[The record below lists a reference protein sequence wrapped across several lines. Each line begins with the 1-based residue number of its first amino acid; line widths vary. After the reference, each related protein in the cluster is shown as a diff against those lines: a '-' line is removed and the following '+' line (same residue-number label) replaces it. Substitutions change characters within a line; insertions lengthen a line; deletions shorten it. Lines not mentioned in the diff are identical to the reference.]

1 MLCLLGVM
9 LSVLCLVSPA
19 PHSRGRAC
27 PANALFKETIQVLRK
42 LSSKNNTM
50 EAGGNAATY
59 LEGFIE
65 ALKNS
70 KESVEERLIVR
81 NLQKIQ
87 AYGESC
93 TGWMELHQ
101 NAVEELDFFNNLEYL
116 LRFLVH
122 NALPEETS

>member
-19 PHSRGRAC
+19 PYSTGTAC
-27 PANALFKETIQVLRK
+27 PTREYSTEKTKLLSLLFQ
-42 LSSKNNTM
+42 NNMM

-70 KESVEERLIVR
+70 KESEEALI
-81 NLQKIQ
+81 LKLKKIQ
-87 AYGESC
+87 GYGKSC
-93 TGWMELHQ
+93 TGWTEHHWM
-101 NAVEELDFFNNLEYL
+101 AVEEYDFFENLEY
-116 LRFLVH
+116 FLKFLGH
-122 NALPEETS
+122 NALPEETN